1 VEGICDKCGGP
12 LYQRSDDNPEVIKK
26 RLQVYQ
32 EQTRPLLEYF
42 KAKKVPFV
50 ASSTPTLDTPPELI
64 VDKIIAEL
72 KKLKL
77 A

>member
-1 VEGICDKCGGP
+1 
-12 LYQRSDDNPEVIKK
+12 
-26 RLQVYQ
+26 VYQ

-42 KAKKVPFV
+42 KEKKVPFV

-64 VDKIIAEL
+64 IDKIIAEL

>member
-1 VEGICDKCGGP
+1 MQQDHYISG
-12 LYQRSDDNPEVIKK
+12 QMTTPEVIKK

-32 EQTRPLLEYF
+32 EQTKPLLEYF
-42 KAKKVPFV
+42 KEKKVPFV
-50 ASSTPTLDTPPELI
+50 TSSTSSLDQPPEPI
-64 VDKIIAEL
+64 VDKIMAEL